1 MYGFGIVR
9 LAMSGKKTNAVAANK
24 HDSSYQLPAVKT
36 LLGGN
41 SLGEELK
48 LEGKSLSFIKNPK
61 RASKNDSPHTKE
73 ADWSS
78 LEQNLQNNVSN
89 ITSSIQQ
96 EVRKSQVDDSKWYEI
111 PKVSLTPELERDL
124 RIIENRQ
131 HLDPKRFYK
140 STGTGRQRGQLPTKF
155 HIGTVVVGS
164 HEFYSGRLTRQERK
178 SRIIDEVLADNRI
191 VNYTRKR
198 MTSLQRARQTG
209 KRTIDPSKKFTKWKR
224 H

>member
-1 MYGFGIVR
+1 MFGKNR
-9 LAMSGKKTNAVAANK
+9 NAIPSNK

-36 LLGGN
+36 LLGGS
-41 SLGEELK
+41 SLDQDLK
-48 LEGKSLSFIKNPK
+48 LEGKSLSFIRNPK
-61 RASKNDSPHTKE
+61 RGSKTDFIHTKE

-78 LEQNLQNNVSN
+78 LEQHLPGNDPSV
-89 ITSSIQQ
+89 TSSTQQ
-96 EVRKSQVDDSKWYEI
+96 KVHKSQVDDYKWDEI

-140 STGTGRQRGQLPTKF
+140 STGTGRQRGQLPTRF
-155 HIGTVVVGS
+155 HLGTVVVGS

-178 SRIIDEVLADNRI
+178 SRIINEVLADERI

-209 KRTIDPSKKFTKWKR
+209 KRTVDPSKKFTKWKR
-224 H
+224 R